1 MVPTGLGACFLV
13 GIAHGSLGGLP
24 AVYATRVGLPAGWVG
39 LFAAPVLVT
48 LACSGLVILYSQPI
62 DDALNGNLLL
72 VAQGPE
78 SVPLDEQVTTAKH
91 QLGADYVLDAV
102 VPPAGPGRST
112 RVDFRAPDAAEH
124 GESELTQV
132 FVDPYTGNITFI
144 PDPNNPMQGLPLPPG
159 S

>member
-1 MVPTGLGACFLV
+1 M
-13 GIAHGSLGGLP
+13 
-24 AVYATRVGLPAGWVG
+24 
-39 LFAAPVLVT
+39 T

-102 VPPAGPGRST
+102 VARRPAALHPGRLPRPGRRRT
-112 RVDFRAPDAAEH
+112 RGVRAHPGVRRPVH
-124 GESELTQV
+124 RQ
-132 FVDPYTGNITFI
+132 
-144 PDPNNPMQGLPLPPG
+144 LPGPA
-159 S
+159 